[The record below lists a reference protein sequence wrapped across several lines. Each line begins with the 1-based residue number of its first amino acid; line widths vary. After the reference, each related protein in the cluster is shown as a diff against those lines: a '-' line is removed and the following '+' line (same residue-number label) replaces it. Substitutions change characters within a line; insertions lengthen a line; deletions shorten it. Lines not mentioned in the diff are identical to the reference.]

1 MIGPIFKAFGRRY
14 MDVTL
19 RSGPEYVVRIIERPG
34 LWMAADDLTKLSQ
47 TLRHVAGRT
56 LDAGGLTYGVFS
68 GDKSRMG
75 G

>member
-1 MIGPIFKAFGRRY
+1 